1 MTEHQKTIQNKFRK
15 ITESARMVAAFEME
29 IRAEEERSQRS
40 DSVSKKQHT
49 KRIKELRKE
58 MNQYQQD
65 VEVAK
70 QMIECLPDD
79 SLGKRILSMRYIQL
93 MRMEDIATVLSYDR
107 TYLYTVYYKALND
120 IQQI

>member
-1 MTEHQKTIQNKFRK
+1 MTEHQKAIQNKFRK
-15 ITESARMVAAFEME
+15 ITESARMVAAYEME
-29 IRAEEERSQRS
+29 IRVEEERAQRS
-40 DSVSKKQHT
+40 DSVSKEEHT

-58 MNQYQQD
+58 MNQFQQD

-70 QMIECLPDD
+70 KMIECLPDD

-93 MRMEDIATVLSYDR
+93 MRMEDIAIVLSYDR
-107 TYLYTVYYKALND
+107 TYLYSVYYKALND